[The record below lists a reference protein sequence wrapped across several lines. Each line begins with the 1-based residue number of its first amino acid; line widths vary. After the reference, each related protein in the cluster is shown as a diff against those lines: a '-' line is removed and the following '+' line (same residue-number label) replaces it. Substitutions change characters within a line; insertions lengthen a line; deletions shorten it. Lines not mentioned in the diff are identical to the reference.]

1 MYEGE
6 ADRVIYPNMEARE
19 TCKTQGEREY
29 VCECVSE

>member
-19 TCKTQGEREY
+19 TCKTQGERESM
-29 VCECVSE
+29 CVSV